1 MINTPMSAG
10 RDEYLIVVQYV
21 NVNKRSPEFA
31 MRHGSVVKL
40 LRLEFTSLDMLLHQE
55 ALIELLRFSTYIQDR
70 MNSLEGARRKE
81 VERPRPIRL
90 TSIQEETSGFFK
102 EQLQK
107 QRSRP
112 SGRRKRQAVECI
124 DLKVNAKI
132 GSINLKI
139 SSAAR
144 DITALYIE
152 GISASF
158 LSKSSYSQVN
168 ADLASISVKDLNPAS
183 IYRDIVAVESAES
196 LQIQTVMYNIEQ
208 WEMDRNNMSVKV
220 TMGCYRI
227 VFLNAFVTSIMN
239 FLNNFQTAQ
248 KAIKDASAAAAEAAK
263 TNIKDVQESASRI
276 ELSVRIK
283 APVVYVPMNSRNE
296 HSLMLDMG
304 NLMIRN
310 VFKKLEVTNEETG
323 ECPMVDEMKIE
334 LQNLKL
340 SRVRLNVEKFTSENE
355 VLLLEPVTFT
365 LLMKRNL
372 STAWFTVIP
381 DIDMSGRL
389 NKINLLLSKEDY
401 ATILKVLEQNLGER
415 FEDSKRVLA
424 LPSTAKSEA
433 GDEAL
438 RVQSAYKYEIDASR
452 EVPSQVGAQER
463 HAHTAIKFEFVMD
476 SLVISL
482 FTGGSKLLQSQTSP
496 LHLPEHGLAR
506 FSLAHFAVKGRV
518 FADGLLATSIL
529 LMNCTLDDT
538 RQSREGSLVR
548 IMERIGSAP
557 LNEDHFDERTK
568 YSARSMLDVTVRQS
582 PNDTFADVRVFS
594 FSIIVSLDYLM
605 KIKDFF
611 DVDTATPKTAASKSE
626 SVVLRKKPMQ
636 QQSVASS
643 PKMMTVNLHVEKPDI
658 ILLEDMDDIN
668 SNCIVL
674 NTELL
679 LKIRIMGEHQVIAG
693 SIKDLSLLTGIYNPA
708 KRADWLYQVLRPCSI
723 SVAGSTPEGKGLH
736 LEVCCT
742 DVHISVSPGVIE
754 ILNKV
759 IHMVTRKEEENK
771 EIVKPEP
778 NYEGL
783 WIVTPFDENNYWFL
797 KTEVAMEA
805 LEEFTYPEDEIA
817 VAAAAAA
824 AYKPELAIV
833 SAPTILFTLEAGV
846 GNKTLPMLLLHVG
859 FQSNVNDWSTKSMS
873 VDCAMSVI
881 MSYYNS
887 RLALWEPLI
896 EPIESFDNGK
906 RVSTPW
912 ELKTKIQFNDITLD
926 SRGASALSPISESE
940 PEELHQSTKMS
951 IDFTSSDNLEITVTK
966 TCLDVLKQLGH
977 SFSSAMEASGKG
989 PTRKVA
995 PYVLKNETGLAII
1008 LDLEHSLFKVLTRR
1022 QSLSLYLFIYYLLN
1036 TTIL

>member
-10 RDEYLIVVQYV
+10 GDEYLIVVHYV
-21 NVNKRSPEFA
+21 NVNKRSPEFFT
-31 MRHGSVVKL
+31 RHGSVVKL
-40 LRLEFTSLDMLLHQE
+40 LRLEFTSLDTLLHQE

-70 MNSLEGARRKE
+70 MNSVEGAQRKKE
-81 VERPRPIRL
+81 VESSRPRPIRL

-112 SGRRKRQAVECI
+112 SGRRKRQAVECV

-132 GSINLKI
+132 DSINLKI
-139 SSAAR
+139 STAAR
-144 DITALYIE
+144 DITAFYIE

-168 ADLASISVKDLNPAS
+168 ADLASISIKNLNPTS

-196 LQIQTVMYNIEQ
+196 LQIETVMYNIEQ
-208 WEMDRNNMSVKV
+208 WEMDKNNMSVKV

-248 KAIKDASAAAAEAAK
+248 KAIKDASAAAAVAAR

-283 APVVYVPMNSRNE
+283 APVIYVPMNSKNE

-304 NLMIRN
+304 NLMICN
-310 VFKKLEVTNEETG
+310 VLKKLEVMNEETG
-323 ECPMVDEMKIE
+323 ECPMVDEIKIE

-372 STAWFTVIP
+372 STAWFTVVP

-401 ATILKVLEQNLGER
+401 ATILKVLEQNLSET
-415 FEDSKRVLA
+415 FEDSKRVQA

-433 GDEAL
+433 GNEEL
-438 RVQSAYKYEIDASR
+438 QIQSGYRYEIDASR
-452 EVPSQVGAQER
+452 EVPSSVGAQER
-463 HAHTAIKFEFVMD
+463 HAHTSIKFEFIMD
-476 SLVISL
+476 SLVINL

-506 FSLAHFAVKGRV
+506 FTLAHFAVKGRV

-548 IMERIGSAP
+548 IMEGLGSGAP
-557 LNEDHFDERTK
+557 VSSGSNEDHFDERTK
-568 YSARSMLDVTVRQS
+568 YNARSMLDVTVRQS

-611 DVDTATPKTAASKSE
+611 DVDTASKTVVTSASRNE
-626 SVVLRKKPMQ
+626 SVMPRKKKEAMQ
-636 QQSVASS
+636 QQSVTAAQS
-643 PKMMTVNLHVEKPDI
+643 PKMVTVNLHVEKPDI

-708 KRADWLYQVLRPCSI
+708 KRADWIYQVLRPCSI

-759 IHMVTRKEEENK
+759 VHTVTRKEEENK

-817 VAAAAAA
+817 AAAMAAA

-833 SAPTILFTLEAGV
+833 SAPTILFTLEAGI

-873 VDCAMSVI
+873 VDCTMSVI
-881 MSYYNS
+881 MAYYNS

-926 SRGASALSPISESE
+926 SRGASTLSPSESE
-940 PEELHQSTKMS
+940 PEELHQSTQMS

-995 PYVLKNETGLAII
+995 PYVLKNETGLAIV
-1008 LDLEHSLFKVLTRR
+1008 LDLEHSLFKVITRR
-1022 QSLSLYLFIYYLLN
+1022 N
-1036 TTIL
+1036 